1 MNRRDIER
9 FGKSRRKL
17 DIGIDSTGQVIMK
30 YVRGTAK
37 ASQPYLIIRPGEKL
51 TVTDS
56 VDEGKFFNHRNRLEF
71 SITTH

>member
-1 MNRRDIER
+1 MNRRTINR
-9 FGKSRRKL
+9 YGKSRRKL
-17 DIGIDSTGQVIMK
+17 DIGFDATGQVVMK
-30 YVRGTAK
+30 YVRATHK
-37 ASQPYLIIRPGEKL
+37 ASQPYLVIRPGETL